1 MHRQLGTHISKVR
14 SSYPQVITS
23 LTSLPLSFKMA
34 QHLGLRCVLLPAP
47 LLLLIPGGR
56 NQNTS
61 RIKNKRGLTP
71 RFMHRSLTLDQWSE
85 DMIEVVKGIGND
97 RSNALWLAKTAGT
110 SPLPTYTG
118 GEQFLLFRSSGGGG
132 GRKRVE
138 KERMERLW
146 S

>member
-1 MHRQLGTHISKVR
+1 
-14 SSYPQVITS
+14 
-23 LTSLPLSFKMA
+23 
-34 QHLGLRCVLLPAP
+34 
-47 LLLLIPGGR
+47 
-56 NQNTS
+56 
-61 RIKNKRGLTP
+61 
-71 RFMHRSLTLDQWSE
+71 MHRSLTLDQWSE

-118 GEQFLLFRSSGGGG
+118 GEQFLLFRSSGGRGRKEESGEGADGKTMELRG